1 MISVV
6 RNFIIGLLAVAVVAT
21 GIWGFQEREEKQ
33 VLKVTAENNYQRAF
47 HELAFHIDQIEDQ
60 LGATL
65 AMNSRRQL
73 TPALADVWRIV
84 SLAQENIGQLP
95 LSSVELGKTEEFLF
109 KLGRFSYR
117 TSIRDLEKEPLTD
130 NEYETLQKLYEYS
143 KDIREEVRYSQAMMM
158 ANGDQWI
165 DIDEELAASHEP
177 LDNMVVTNLEV
188 MNKSIESYS
197 ETDWGA
203 GLAAIDDINGELKN
217 ALDGEPITEEEAE
230 RIAREY
236 LQVGEQATVNVS
248 ETGNGLAYPAYTIVI
263 DDPDHET
270 NYYMDVS
277 VNGGE
282 PIWFLQDRQINE
294 QSISLNEAVEIANE
308 YLEENGKENMQLVD
322 SRQYDSIA
330 LLEFVHLEDNVRV
343 YNDLISLEVALDD
356 GDILGYEA
364 KAYIINH
371 KERDIPEP
379 EITSDEARERLNPR
393 LEIMEDHIAVIK
405 NDLGEEVLCYEF
417 LGVIDNDTYRIFINA
432 EDGEEEKVD
441 RLNTS
446 EPVYDF
452 TDNGEEA

>member
-1 MISVV
+1 MV

>member
-1 MISVV
+1 MV
-6 RNFIIGLLAVAVVAT
+6 RNFVIGLLAIAVVAT
-21 GIWGFQEREEKQ
+21 GNWGFQEREEKAM
-33 VLKVTAENNYQRAF
+33 LKITAENNYQRAF

-65 AMNSRRQL
+65 AMNTRRQL

-95 LSSVELGKTEEFLF
+95 LSSVDLGKTEEFLF

-117 TSIRDLEKEPLTD
+117 TSIRDLETDPLTD
-130 NEYETLQKLYEYS
+130 QEYETLQKLYGYS
-143 KDIREEVRYSQAMMM
+143 KEIREEVRKSQAMML
-158 ANGDQWI
+158 ANGDQWV
-165 DIDEELAASHEP
+165 DIDAEMAASEEP
-177 LDNMVVTNLEV
+177 LDNMMVNNLEV
-188 MNKSIESYS
+188 MNKSIKSYS
-197 ETDWGA
+197 ETEWGA
-203 GLAAIDDINGELKN
+203 GLAAIDDLNGELKR
-217 ALDGEPITEEEAE
+217 ALDGEPTSKEDAE
-230 RIAREY
+230 NVARQY
-236 LQVGEQATVNVS
+236 LEVGEQATVHVS
-248 ETGNGLAYPAYTIVI
+248 ETGNGLAYPAYTIVV

-282 PIWFLQDRQINE
+282 PIWFLQDRQIEE
-294 QSISLNEAVEIANE
+294 QEISLNEAVEIAQKF
-308 YLEENGKENMQLVD
+308 LEDNGKEGMQLID

-364 KAYIINH
+364 KAYLINH
-371 KERDIPEP
+371 KKRNIPDP
-379 EITSDEARERLNPR
+379 KITSEEASERLNPR
-393 LEIMEDHIAVIK
+393 LDVMEDHIAVIE

-417 LGVIDNDTYRIFINA
+417 FGVIDDDTYRIFINA
-432 EDGEEEKVD
+432 EDGEEEKVE
-441 RLNTS
+441 RLNNS

-452 TDNGEEA
+452 T